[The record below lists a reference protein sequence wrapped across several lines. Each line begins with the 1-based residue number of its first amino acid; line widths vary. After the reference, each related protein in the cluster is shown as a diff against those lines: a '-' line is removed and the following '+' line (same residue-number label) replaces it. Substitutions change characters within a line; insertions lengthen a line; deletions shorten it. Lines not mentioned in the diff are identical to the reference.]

1 MGCSMGDKY
10 DLDTVDINIVYR
22 MLLRLLTAS
31 ADLKFGYVVQLVFEL
46 LSTFTALEQGMKKTH
61 ISSFDKY
68 NAHNT
73 AIRLLLVRNLINH
86 NAYDYPRVITTIKLL
101 LKDRVV
107 ETLYNSIL
115 GTCEGYDLF
124 ETEAYVYLEYMKR
137 LWEE

>member
-1 MGCSMGDKY
+1 MGDKY

-73 AIRLLLVRNLINH
+73 AIRLLLARNLINH
-86 NAYDYPRVITTIKLL
+86 NAYDYPRVVTTIKLL

-137 LWEE
+137 LWKE